1 MRQSPTSSTSTSLV
15 IIMTSSTILLILPI
29 VIYNR
34 YRHNIKSFYH
44 QHRGISGLLRYIW
57 VGDYLPP
64 NVRHSMNALD
74 DVERRLMES
83 TKEMERI
90 SMIIIIDD
98 NQQQQTMQHQFDG
111 EDGNEKTTKN
121 RRRADDYQSPLY
133 SSSFERVDPKLL
145 RTRIALY
152 SNTLDTLASMIDS
165 IMSYNDDD
173 VKSRK
178 KSLSNTIVK
187 LMDDFD
193 KLISRTQT

>member
-1 MRQSPTSSTSTSLV
+1 MRPSSTSTSLV

-64 NVRHSMNALD
+64 NIRQSMNALD
-74 DVERRLMES
+74 DVERRLVES
-83 TKEMERI
+83 AKEMEHI
-90 SMIIIIDD
+90 SMSTIIDD
-98 NQQQQTMQHQFDG
+98 NQKQQTMQHQFDS

-121 RRRADDYQSPLY
+121 RRRADYQSPQY
-133 SSSFERVDPKLL
+133 YTPSFERVDPKL

>member
-1 MRQSPTSSTSTSLV
+1 MRPSSTSTSLV

-64 NVRHSMNALD
+64 NIRQSMNALD

-83 TKEMERI
+83 TKEMEQI
-90 SMIIIIDD
+90 SMNIIID
-98 NQQQQTMQHQFDG
+98 NQQTMQHQFDS
-111 EDGNEKTTKN
+111 EDRNEKTTKN
-121 RRRADDYQSPLY
+121 RRRADYQSPQY
-133 SSSFERVDPKLL
+133 YTSSFERVDPML

-187 LMDDFD
+187 LMDDLD
-193 KLISRTQT
+193 KLISQTQT

>member
-1 MRQSPTSSTSTSLV
+1 
-15 IIMTSSTILLILPI
+15 MTSSTILLILPI

-34 YRHNIKSFYH
+34 YRHNIKSLYH
-44 QHRGISGLLRYIW
+44 QHRGISGLLRCIW

-64 NVRHSMNALD
+64 NIRQSMNALD

-83 TKEMERI
+83 TKEMELI
-90 SMIIIIDD
+90 SMNIIIDD

-121 RRRADDYQSPLY
+121 RRRADYYQSPLYY

-165 IMSYNDDD
+165 IMSHNDDD

-187 LMDDFD
+187 LMDDLD
-193 KLISRTQT
+193 KLISQTQT

>member
-1 MRQSPTSSTSTSLV
+1 
-15 IIMTSSTILLILPI
+15 MTSSTILLILPI

-64 NVRHSMNALD
+64 NIRQSMNALD
-74 DVERRLMES
+74 DVERRLVES
-83 TKEMERI
+83 TKEMEHI
-90 SMIIIIDD
+90 SMSIIIDD
-98 NQQQQTMQHQFDG
+98 NQKQQTMQHQFDS

-121 RRRADDYQSPLY
+121 RRRVDYQSPQY
-133 SSSFERVDPKLL
+133 YTSSFERVDPML

-187 LMDDFD
+187 LMDDLD
-193 KLISRTQT
+193 KLISQTQT

>member
-1 MRQSPTSSTSTSLV
+1 MRPSSTSTSLV

-64 NVRHSMNALD
+64 NIRQSMNALD

-83 TKEMERI
+83 TKEMEQI
-90 SMIIIIDD
+90 SMNIIID
-98 NQQQQTMQHQFDG
+98 NQQTMQHQFDS
-111 EDGNEKTTKN
+111 EDRNEKTTKN
-121 RRRADDYQSPLY
+121 RRRADYQSPLY
-133 SSSFERVDPKLL
+133 YTSSFERVDPKL

-187 LMDDFD
+187 LMDDLD
-193 KLISRTQT
+193 KLISQTQT